1 MWDTAWHTVDRE
13 RTLYLVSEL
22 SSHDEGGRE
31 REETVASA
39 AAEDEE
45 EAEDILIHIHTESG

>member
-1 MWDTAWHTVDRE
+1 MWDTAWHTVDRGRE
-13 RTLYLVSEL
+13 LYTWSVNSRATTKE
-22 SSHDEGGRE
+22 RE

-39 AAEDEE
+39 VVEDEE